1 MHRTPRS
8 RRGLHPRASEL
19 INLLRL
25 EPHPEGGHFVQTFRS
40 SLTVTPGD
48 SRGSRAALT
57 VIYFLLV
64 EGSVSRWHRV
74 ASDEAWHWCEGEPLQ
89 LFIAPPETGVVQS
102 LLLGPFSGST
112 APQHIVPA
120 GHWQAAR
127 SSGAYTLV
135 GCSVGPGFEYS
146 DFTLLS
152 SLRDR
157 ERPRLTP
164 SSLLAEL
171 L

>member
-1 MHRTPRS
+1 M
-8 RRGLHPRASEL
+8 HPRASEL
-19 INLLRL
+19 ISLLKL
-25 EPHPEGGHFVQTFRS
+25 EPHPEGGRFVQTFRS
-40 SLTVTPGD
+40 SLSVMPSD
-48 SRGSRAALT
+48 LRGSRTALT

-64 EGSVSRWHRV
+64 QGGVSRWHRV
-74 ASDEAWHWCEGEPLQ
+74 ASDEAWHWYEGYPLE
-89 LFIAPPETGVVQS
+89 LFTARPDTGVVQS
-102 LLLGPFSGST
+102 SVLGPLSGAA

-127 SSGAYTLV
+127 ASGAYTLV

-152 SLRDR
+152 SLPDH
-157 ERPRLTP
+157 ERPRITP
-164 SSLLAEL
+164 KSLLTEL

>member
-1 MHRTPRS
+1 M
-8 RRGLHPRASEL
+8 HPRASEL
-19 INLLRL
+19 ISLLRL

-40 SLTVTPGD
+40 TLIVTPND
-48 SRGSRAALT
+48 SRGTRSALT

-64 EGSVSRWHRV
+64 QGSFSRWHRV
-74 ASDEAWHWCEGEPLQ
+74 VSDEAWHWYEGYPLE
-89 LFIAPPETGVVQS
+89 LFTAAPDTGVVQS
-102 LLLGPFSGST
+102 SLLGPLSGTT
-112 APQHIVPA
+112 APQHIVPS
-120 GHWQAAR
+120 GRWQAAR

-152 SLRDR
+152 SLPEH
-157 ERPRLTP
+157 ERPRITP

>member
-1 MHRTPRS
+1 M
-8 RRGLHPRASEL
+8 HPRASEL
-19 INLLRL
+19 ISLLRL
-25 EPHPEGGHFVQTFRS
+25 ESHPEGGQFVQTFRS
-40 SLTVTPGD
+40 TLIVTPSD
-48 SRGSRAALT
+48 SRGTRTALT

-64 EGSVSRWHRV
+64 QGSFSRWHRV
-74 ASDEAWHWCEGEPLQ
+74 VSDEAWHWYEGYPLE
-89 LFIAPPETGVVQS
+89 LFIVAPDTGVVQS
-102 LLLGPFSGST
+102 SLLGPLSGTT

-120 GHWQAAR
+120 GCWQAAR

-152 SLRDR
+152 SLPEH
-157 ERPRLTP
+157 ERPRIIP

>member
-1 MHRTPRS
+1 M
-8 RRGLHPRASEL
+8 HPRASEL
-19 INLLRL
+19 ISLLRL

-40 SLTVTPGD
+40 PLIVTPND

-64 EGSVSRWHRV
+64 QGSVSRWHRV
-74 ASDEAWHWCEGEPLQ
+74 ASDEAWHWYEGHPLE
-89 LFIAPPETGVVQS
+89 LFSAPPDTGAVQS
-102 LLLGPFSGST
+102 WLLGPLSGST
-112 APQHIVPA
+112 KPQHIVPA

-127 SSGAYTLV
+127 SSGGYTLA

-152 SLRDR
+152 SLRDH
-157 ERPRLTP
+157 EKPRITP

>member
-1 MHRTPRS
+1 M
-8 RRGLHPRASEL
+8 HPRASEL
-19 INLLRL
+19 IGLLRL
-25 EPHPEGGHFVQTFRS
+25 EPHPEGGHFVETFRS
-40 SLTVTPGD
+40 SLIVTPGD

-64 EGSVSRWHRV
+64 QGSFSRWHRV
-74 ASDEAWHWCEGEPLQ
+74 ASDEAWHWYEGEPLE
-89 LFIAPPETGVVQS
+89 LFIAPPDTGVVQS
-102 LLLGPFSGST
+102 LLLGPLSGHV
-112 APQHIVPA
+112 APQQIVPA
-120 GHWQAAR
+120 GYWQAAR
-127 SSGAYTLV
+127 CSSAYTLV

-152 SLRDR
+152 SLQEH

-164 SSLLAEL
+164 RSLLAEL